1 LPKKVN
7 NFDYAEV
14 FDFRLDFCGLNDKI
28 TKLFPMD
35 RKEFLAMF
43 GISSAA
49 FAIATCLNSCGKAQV
64 TNTAP
69 TVNFTMD
76 LTQPSNA
83 ALQTNGG
90 FLYVQGLIVA
100 RTNAG
105 AFIAVSQACTHQ
117 GTSVV
122 YQASASDFVCPAH
135 GSTFAPN
142 GAVGMGPATVSL
154 KSYYTSLSGNI
165 LHISG

>member
-1 LPKKVN
+1 
-7 NFDYAEV
+7 
-14 FDFRLDFCGLNDKI
+14 
-28 TKLFPMD
+28 MD

-43 GISSAA
+43 GVSAA
-49 FAIATCLNSCGKAQV
+49 ALALTTCMNGCSKAQV

-69 TVNFTMD
+69 TVNFTLD
-76 LTQPSNA
+76 LTKPTNS

-90 FLYVQGLIVA
+90 FLYVEGVIVA

-105 AFIAVSQACTHQ
+105 AFIAVSQTCTHQ
-117 GTSVV
+117 GANVV
-122 YQASASDFVCPAH
+122 FQASASEFICPAH

-154 KSYYTSLSGNI
+154 KSYYTSVSGNF
-165 LHISG
+165 LHVSG